1 MLYSDATNW
10 LFDQFPSYQSIG
22 AKAYKPDLHNITNI
36 CSVLNISVDQ
46 IPKIHVAGTNGKG
59 STCTMLSSIFMEAG
73 YKTGIFTSPHINDF
87 RERIAVNN
95 NLIHEE
101 NVISFVKLIQSIE
114 WSTKPSFF
122 EISFALALFHFNAE
136 NCDVCI
142 IETGL
147 GGRLDATNI
156 ISPILSII
164 TNISLDHTDILGD
177 TVEEI
182 AFEKAGIIK
191 KNTPVIIGEFQKNT
205 YPVFLQKAKEV
216 NSTIYNTWDNEIS
229 DNQLFFQTNYQI
241 KNEKTVRT
249 AIPLLINQGFNI
261 SEQNIENGIK
271 NLSINTSFKG
281 RLQIIS
287 NHPTV
292 ILDVAHNEA
301 GINELIQHLNMNE
314 GGQLHIIYGASSDKK
329 IDSILTLF
337 PVNSNIYFCSFSNE
351 RSFTLE
357 LFKKTVNN
365 KYPIKNYFPSI
376 KEAYEQLLQAVN
388 KEDTILITGSFFLIS
403 DFFKFFST

>member
-10 LFDQFPSYQSIG
+10 LFNQFPSYQSIG
-22 AKAYKPDLHNITNI
+22 AKAYKPDLHNITHI

-191 KNTPVIIGEFQKNT
+191 KNTPVIIGEFQENT

-216 NSTIYNTWDNEIS
+216 NSTIYNTWDIEIS

-376 KEAYEQLLQAVN
+376 KEAYEHLFQAVN

-403 DFFKFFST
+403 DFFKFFSA

>member
-1 MLYSDATNW
+1 
-10 LFDQFPSYQSIG
+10 
-22 AKAYKPDLHNITNI
+22 
-36 CSVLNISVDQ
+36 
-46 IPKIHVAGTNGKG
+46 
-59 STCTMLSSIFMEAG
+59 MEAG

-95 NLIHEE
+95 VLIQEE
-101 NVISFVKLIQSIE
+101 NVISFVKIIQSIE

-191 KNTPVIIGEFQKNT
+191 KNTPVIIGEFQENT

-261 SEQNIENGIK
+261 SEQNVETGIK

-337 PVNSNIYFCSFSNE
+337 PANSNIYFCSFSNE

-357 LFKKTVNN
+357 LFKKTVTN
-365 KYPIKNYFPSI
+365 KYLIKNYFHSI
-376 KEAYEQLLQAVN
+376 KEAYEHLFQAVN